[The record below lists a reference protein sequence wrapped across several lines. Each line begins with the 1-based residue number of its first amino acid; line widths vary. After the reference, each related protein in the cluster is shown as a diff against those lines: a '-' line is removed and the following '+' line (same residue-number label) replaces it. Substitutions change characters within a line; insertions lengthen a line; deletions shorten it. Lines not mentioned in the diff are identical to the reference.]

1 MLWCAPGVSQCGP
14 VLRPAPSASDWQW
27 LARTGPVRRSDD
39 KLCTDHKIKIIAGF
53 LRDIGVTT
61 WRIKLAV
68 SSGGY
73 YDSQLVPWVRS
84 AQQDWRDGCDGAGD
98 AAQDAGLL
106 VRQIWDGI
114 VRSVKQTLTRRQSG
128 LVRLRQCN
136 TGHYLLWVIC
146 WDVTEQAENNS
157 SPPGPGLYPSKLSSE
172 SSHSGSSP
180 YFSPSM
186 QSAYGQQGNK
196 SYRVIR
202 VNISDTDIE
211 IIKLSLKLPSLTFTQ
226 TSQ

>member
-98 AAQDAGLL
+98 AAQDASLL
-106 VRQIWDGI
+106 VWQIWDGI
-114 VRSVKQTLTRRQSG
+114 IR
-128 LVRLRQCN
+128 LVRRTVTILRIALSYCSQCSSSKD
-136 TGHYLLWVIC
+136 LLLVIC
-146 WDVTEQAENNS
+146 WDVTVFTEEIIYHQSPGS
-157 SPPGPGLYPSKLSSE
+157 SLYPSKLGSE

-186 QSAYGQQGNK
+186 QSAYGQQGKENI
-196 SYRVIR
+196 SGYLG
-202 VNISDTDIE
+202 VNIAFPE
-211 IIKLSLKLPSLTFTQ
+211 I
-226 TSQ
+226 